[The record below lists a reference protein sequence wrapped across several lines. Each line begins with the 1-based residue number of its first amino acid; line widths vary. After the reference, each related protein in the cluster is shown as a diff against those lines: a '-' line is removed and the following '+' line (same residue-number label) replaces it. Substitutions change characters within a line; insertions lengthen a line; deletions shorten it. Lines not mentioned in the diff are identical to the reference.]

1 MLSNLLTT
9 PWLATLVRFSAS
21 DHQGCRTPTIEKAES
36 FHKVHYRTKSF
47 ELATV
52 FHMRRERLPAKGILI
67 IFYYL
72 KFTAAFIAPR
82 GIIGVRA
89 RQTRCS
95 YLYSS
100 MSNATMTEVHN
111 LTTVELNTDHL
122 SITLLDLVGRF
133 TDKLPISTINDA
145 STSLEHFLTA
155 SAVRNREVAT
165 TYITLDCAQERL
177 ANRVVLAAMNICQ
190 PTVNTVNTLR
200 SKKAWMRLQ
209 EAGAAL
215 QTPSSPTE
223 SIALSIASV
232 FCCLAIMGSD
242 LSKAAAS
249 AMSSTLVRN
258 KHLQDAGHDIATH
271 VLQVLL
277 IHASTSHILNLN
289 ILVQFARSFNLDNK
303 NGRYSELSANV
314 IRHAL
319 CLDQTDTM
327 AQPEKQI
334 VNGALAL
341 ACQIQP
347 WPVLAPVLLVDAA
360 LQFDFWTS
368 AEEICMRAQD
378 AAVMCS
384 SSATEHNSSLV
395 GVIEA
400 VEALINAA
408 MEAKTYRRA
417 DKIATNLYDAGGNT
431 RYVEARLCHACD
443 TIAKVVMKQ
452 KLAIIERQVERV
464 DKAVAKAGDDTGAAA
479 TVRSFALQQ
488 LEEAGETDSAHRLA
502 MLWNLD
508 HAFDEDAISAAAAAR
523 RQKFLQ
529 WDEAILGNIPDLIST
544 PDDLIRTFGLFRMG
558 KYVYGPFGM
567 DAEWDEDSN
576 DVAVLQLAHPHQVLL
591 IDIPAL
597 TSTLEGVKALEQTVG
612 LLLRCSL
619 SVVVGFACRQDLSR
633 LRASRSVGGTHW
645 ISGTSAVVDAQSF
658 IADAEPNL
666 SKLGLSRIVE
676 TYFGKPL
683 DKAEQCSMWSRRPL
697 SERQRVYASLDAWVC
712 VALHQ
717 RFFPGWSP
725 LPGGPG
731 R

>member
-1 MLSNLLTT
+1 VAAVL
-9 PWLATLVRFSAS
+9 
-21 DHQGCRTPTIEKAES
+21 
-36 FHKVHYRTKSF
+36 
-47 ELATV
+47 
-52 FHMRRERLPAKGILI
+52 HMGGERLPANKGILI
-67 IFYYL
+67 IFYFVR
-72 KFTAAFIAPR
+72 FTAAFIAPR
-82 GIIGVRA
+82 GIICIRP

-100 MSNATMTEVHN
+100 MANTTMTEVHN
-111 LTTVELNTDHL
+111 LTTTELNTDQL
-122 SITLLDLVGRF
+122 SNTLLDLVWRF
-133 TDKLPISTINDA
+133 TDKLPTSTIDDA
-145 STSLEHFLTA
+145 STSLEDFLTA
-155 SAVRNREVAT
+155 SAARNREILASFSP
-165 TYITLDCAQERL
+165 LECAQERL
-177 ANRVVLAAMNICQ
+177 TNRVVLAAMSICQ

-209 EAGAAL
+209 EAGSAL
-215 QTPSSPTE
+215 QTPSSLPNE

-232 FCCLAIMGSD
+232 FCCFAIMGSD

-258 KHLQDAGHDIATH
+258 KHLQDAGYDVATH

-277 IHASTSHILNLN
+277 IHASTSHTLNLN
-289 ILVQFARSFNLDNK
+289 ILVQFAKSFNLDNE
-303 NGRYSELSANV
+303 NGRHTALSANV

-319 CLDQTDTM
+319 CLDRADIL
-327 AQPEKQI
+327 AQPEKQD

-341 ACQIQP
+341 ACQIHP
-347 WPVLAPVLLVDAA
+347 WPVLAPVRLVDAA

-368 AEEICMRAQD
+368 AEEICVRAQK
-378 AAVMCS
+378 AAVKCR
-384 SSATEHNSSLV
+384 SSANEHDSSLV
-395 GVIEA
+395 DVFEA

-417 DKIATNLYDAGGNT
+417 DNIATNLYDAGGNI

-464 DKAVAKAGDDTGAAA
+464 DKAVAKAGDDTGASM

-502 MLWNLD
+502 MMWNLE
-508 HAFDEDAISAAAAAR
+508 HAFDEDAILAAAAAR
-523 RQKFLQ
+523 REKYLQ
-529 WDEAILGNIPDLIST
+529 WDDAILGTIPDLLST
-544 PDDLIRTFGLFRMG
+544 PDELIHAFEQFRNG
-558 KYVYGPFGM
+558 QYFYGPFGM

-576 DVAVLQLAHPHQVLL
+576 DVAVLQLAHPRRVLL

-597 TSTLEGVKALEQTVG
+597 TSTQAGVKALEQTVG
-612 LLLRCSL
+612 LLMRCSL

-633 LRASRSVGGTHW
+633 LRASRTVGGTHW

-658 IADAEPNL
+658 VADAEPNL

-717 RFFPGWSP
+717 KFFPGWSP
-725 LPGGPG
+725 PPSGPG